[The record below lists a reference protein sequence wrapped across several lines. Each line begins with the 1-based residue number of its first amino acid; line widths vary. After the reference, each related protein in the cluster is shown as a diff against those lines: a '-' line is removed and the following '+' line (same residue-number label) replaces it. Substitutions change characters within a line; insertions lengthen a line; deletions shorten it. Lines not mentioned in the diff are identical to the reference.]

1 MLTLTQLVLACKF
14 RRGFLRGDRKRD
26 AGLTTPEDVIRY
38 DDIVY
43 SDAKKYLRYQKL
55 DVYRP
60 KGVEG
65 KLPVIVSVHG
75 GAWVYG
81 TKETYQFYT
90 MQLARQGFAV
100 INFSYR
106 LAPENRFPAMLEDTQ
121 KVFEWLSDSSN
132 AEKFGFDLNN
142 VFALGDSAGAHL
154 LSLYASAL
162 TNPEYAK
169 ELPFIKKTV
178 PIKALCL
185 NCGKYDMGFNLAND
199 YKMRL
204 VVENLMPEKGS
215 EKELK
220 HINAFLHLT
229 KDFPPAFIMSCPG
242 DFLLEESIKMDKVM
256 SELGITHEYHCYGSE
271 EKPLWHVFHCDLRIE
286 EGTICNA
293 DECNFFKK
301 FIVQK

>member
-1 MLTLTQLVLACKF
+1 MLTLKQLVLACKF
-14 RRGFLRGDRKRD
+14 RRDFLRGDRKRD

-43 SDAKKYLRYQKL
+43 GDAKKYLRYQKL

-178 PIKALCL
+178 PLKGLCL

-301 FIVQK
+301 FIVQE

>member
-1 MLTLTQLVLACKF
+1 MLTLKQLVLACKF
-14 RRGFLRGDRKRD
+14 RRDFLRGDRKRD

-43 SDAKKYLRYQKL
+43 GDAKKYLRYQKL

-178 PIKALCL
+178 PIKGLCL

-301 FIVQK
+301 FIVQE

>member
-1 MLTLTQLVLACKF
+1 MLTLKQLVLACKF
-14 RRGFLRGDRKRD
+14 RRDFLRGDRKRD

-43 SDAKKYLRYQKL
+43 GDAKKYLRYQKL

-178 PIKALCL
+178 PIKGLCL

-242 DFLLEESIKMDKVM
+242 DFLLEESIKMDKIM

-301 FIVQK
+301 FIVQE